1 MTSAI
6 VKKHTEKHTETETK
20 SSANLSP
27 AYIYEFRAIC
37 LIPAAI
43 RMSLSGNNIVEQQK
57 QQQQQQQ
64 CDAGDDC
71 ACTASLDAKWCGCV
85 LALRTPHQRQLS
97 RAIPT
102 FNYYPIPIRI
112 LFPRIQSAAQTYLSK
127 QHSVAKK
134 LVFYYTNCDRGCVN
148 FVLYGLCLSLIHI
161 WRCRR
166 RG

>member
-1 MTSAI
+1 
-6 VKKHTEKHTETETK
+6 
-20 SSANLSP
+20 
-27 AYIYEFRAIC
+27 
-37 LIPAAI
+37 
-43 RMSLSGNNIVEQQK
+43 MSLSGNNIVEQQK

-64 CDAGDDC
+64 CDAGDYC

-97 RAIPT
+97 RAITT
-102 FNYYPIPIRI
+102 FNYDPIPIRI

-148 FVLYGLCLSLIHI
+148 FVLYGLCRFVYRSGKCLYTRLAVWLDYRVSRVRVRVRVSLPGQPCVSTSFGYTH
-161 WRCRR
+161 
-166 RG
+166 GYGQS